1 MPSADIV
8 FLLPGLL
15 GFERAGNFTNFADR
29 TCGALRSQLEARLRT
44 QVPVIPLGSLET
56 TTFAARQKQL
66 LEILSRQLEAH
77 PDAQRIHLVG
87 HSVGGIDA
95 FLLSC
100 RDALG
105 GAAWSKIDPRSVR
118 SKLCSVTSIATPHGG
133 TGAATAPGAGPISL
147 RVLLGDPGAALSI
160 AKLVN
165 KMFGSA
171 LHDVSPG
178 RSAAGFMREGR
189 KFSHAMAELLRWQD
203 FWPALTPDAME
214 SLYAT
219 VMPLPGIQRKS
230 FVTMAGRPKHGDR
243 PSDGFFEELSRRTAG
258 EGNGFT
264 RHSTRIRDAM
274 ATLRAAL
281 DQPARVIVSDE
292 TLPPP
297 HADAQTNDGVVNSVR
312 QLINPQDG
320 NELAA
325 VVVADHFDV
334 LGYYDRGLSVSGAEA
349 ADPAAQVSGLL
360 HSGSF
365 FRDTE
370 FFALYRSVA
379 DVIVEACGEIE
390 AETIIPPAPLPAEA
404 KPARGTKR
412 SRTPSRRP
420 TA

>member
-15 GFERAGNFTNFADR
+15 GFERAGNFSNFADR
-29 TCGALRSQLEARLRT
+29 TCAALRTQLEARLRS

-56 TTFAARQKQL
+56 TTFAARQKGL
-66 LEILSRQLEAH
+66 LESLTRQLEAH
-77 PDAQRIHLVG
+77 PDAQRVHLVG

-105 GAAWSKIDPRSVR
+105 GASWSKIDPRSVR

-133 TGAATAPGAGPISL
+133 TVAATAPGAGPVSL
-147 RVLLGDPGAALSI
+147 RMLVEEPRAVLSI

-171 LHDVSPG
+171 LHDVGPQ
-178 RSAAGFMREGR
+178 RSAAGFVREGR
-189 KFSHAMAELLRWQD
+189 KLSHAMAELLRWQD

-219 VMPLPGIQRKS
+219 VLPLPGIQRKS

-274 ATLRAAL
+274 STLRTVL
-281 DQPARVIVSDE
+281 EEPTRVIVSDE

-297 HADAQTNDGVVNSVR
+297 HIDAQTNDGVVNAVR
-312 QLINPQDG
+312 QLIHPQDG
-320 NELAA
+320 NEVAA
-325 VVVADHFDV
+325 LVIADHFDV
-334 LGYYDRGLSVSGAEA
+334 LGYYDRGLSVPGAEVSDA
-349 ADPAAQVSGLL
+349 TAQVSGLL

-370 FFALYRSVA
+370 FFALYRAVA
-379 DVIVEACGEIE
+379 DVIVEACGQIQ
-390 AETIIPPAPLPAEA
+390 AETMVPPAPAPAEA
-404 KPARGTKR
+404 KPARNGKR